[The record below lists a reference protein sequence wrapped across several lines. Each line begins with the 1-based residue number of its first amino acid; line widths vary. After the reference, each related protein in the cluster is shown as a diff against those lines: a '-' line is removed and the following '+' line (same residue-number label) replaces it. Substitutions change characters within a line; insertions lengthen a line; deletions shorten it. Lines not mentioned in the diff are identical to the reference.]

1 LPGDRVA
8 DHAYLSEASR
18 SPATSR
24 TGWPCLNRCLCVC
37 ARAHARLRAV
47 RGLCKKQVTYKPK
60 SRHTHTHTNA
70 GARTHI
76 HRHGHTHAHTHTP
89 GGVDETATK
98 IHYEN
103 HTCHTRGHP
112 PVESCSPIK
121 CARAVIDDFISH
133 DECKLREQSAG
144 CRLCLHA
151 LSWLVLFRTNPGLR
165 EQGSGQGLGIGREAL
180 DLNSG
185 MMTVASMSSACQ
197 TAKT

>member
-1 LPGDRVA
+1 MLKPLFV
-8 DHAYLSEASR
+8 
-18 SPATSR
+18 
-24 TGWPCLNRCLCVC
+24 
-37 ARAHARLRAV
+37 RLRA
-47 RGLCKKQVTYKPK
+47 RARATACG
-60 SRHTHTHTNA
+60 SRVVQKAGYIQTEIPTHTHTHKRRRAHTHTQT
-70 GARTHI
+70 RTHT
-76 HRHGHTHAHTHTP
+76 RTHTHTP

-165 EQGSGQGLGIGREAL
+165 EQGSGQGLNIGLAAL

-185 MMTVASMSSACQ
+185 MMSFNEFGMSNG
-197 TAKT
+197 